1 VFSRVSRL
9 PFERRGDTASDSE
22 RTETTLTSRE
32 HARRLMLI
40 LLSSQGGPES
50 TAGPSGGETGERDDD
65 RQAGDG
71 RDDSP
76 EADERRTT
84 ALVEA
89 LMLT

>member
-1 VFSRVSRL
+1 M
-9 PFERRGDTASDSE
+9 
-22 RTETTLTSRE
+22 TSRE

-50 TAGPSGGETGERDDD
+50 SVRTDEAGERSDD
-65 RQAGDG
+65 RQIGEAS
-71 RDDSP
+71 DDSP
-76 EADERRTT
+76 ETDERRTT

>member
-1 VFSRVSRL
+1 M
-9 PFERRGDTASDSE
+9 
-22 RTETTLTSRE
+22 TSRE

-50 TAGPSGGETGERDDD
+50 SVRTDEAGERGDDG
-65 RQAGDG
+65 QISEAC
-71 RDDSP
+71 DDSS

-89 LMLT
+89 LVLT

>member
-1 VFSRVSRL
+1 M
-9 PFERRGDTASDSE
+9 
-22 RTETTLTSRE
+22 TSRE

-40 LLSSQGGPES
+40 LLTSPGAPES
-50 TAGPSGGETGERDDD
+50 GAGPLGDETGER
-65 RQAGDG
+65 GDG
-71 RDDSP
+71 RQVRDGLDDSS

>member
-1 VFSRVSRL
+1 M
-9 PFERRGDTASDSE
+9 
-22 RTETTLTSRE
+22 TSRE

-50 TAGPSGGETGERDDD
+50 SADEAGVHGDD

-71 RDDSP
+71 PGDSA
-76 EADERRTT
+76 EADERRTS

-89 LMLT
+89 LALT